1 MATVPEPP
9 GCYTQ
14 ARTPDEHTERVREAV
29 GLYLEVEGHIAGRRE
44 LIDVWFIRA
53 MLERDDGRM
62 IVVPNYNTGR

>member
-1 MATVPEPP
+1 MH
-9 GCYTQ
+9 Y
-14 ARTPDEHTERVREAV
+14 
-29 GLYLEVEGHIAGRRE
+29 IAGRRE